1 MEDYNKLAER
11 IGKILN
17 QNDPK
22 EQIFDWLAKQPL
34 SRDWNKYEL
43 IGCSARRL
51 AVLTPEQQEL
61 FLSDWEKKHG
71 IKHADADE
79 QKLVLIRTVFIMAT
93 IFFAFMVYASV
104 VSGFTKLTIIYCC
117 FIAVLL
123 IMIWATFANTD
134 STPRKRLKKY

>member
-1 MEDYNKLAER
+1 MTDYNKLAEN

-17 QNDPK
+17 RNDPK
-22 EQIFDWLAKQPL
+22 EQIFDWLAQQPL

-71 IKHADADE
+71 IKHVEVDE
-79 QKLVLIRTVFIMAT
+79 QKLVLSRTVLIMLT
-93 IFFAFMVYASV
+93 IVFAFMAYASA
-104 VSGFTKLTIIYCC
+104 VSGFTELKIFLYCV
-117 FIAVLL
+117 IAVLL
-123 IMIWATFANTD
+123 IIITV
-134 STPRKRLKKY
+134 R